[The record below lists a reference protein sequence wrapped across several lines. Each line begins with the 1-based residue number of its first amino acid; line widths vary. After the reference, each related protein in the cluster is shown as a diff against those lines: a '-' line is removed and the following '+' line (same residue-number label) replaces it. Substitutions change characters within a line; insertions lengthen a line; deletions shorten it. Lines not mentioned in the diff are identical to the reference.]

1 MLITNIQEFRLLFPA
16 HAIDSIDPF
25 LGVLDNSEHDFL
37 MEKLGTPLYNALCDW
52 YDKNYPDGIET
63 QKTSYFNRLLLL
75 SQRAVAY
82 DAMSRAIGQHI
93 ISINNAGVNI
103 PTADDYGKVD
113 LEAVKTFKQSCVKE
127 AHAAINRLLQTL
139 EEWCKQFSVFSGST
153 AASSSSSSDSS
164 DYPDDS
170 DPSDSSELETIVTLW
185 RKSRFYYLAATL
197 LIPSATVLQAYWNI
211 YDSREKFI
219 QMLPDLRYIQEEIIA
234 PAIGEEFCEA
244 MVDFGFALTDEPTR
258 PNVITRTI
266 HKLRKVMSVMTEHRT
281 LVINTDKLRRQTAHD
296 EAVRLLQ
303 SAIEYIQNHHE
314 DFAADEAIY
323 AALQKSP
330 IYIAPEPTAPAS
342 RKSSK
347 TTTVVRQC
355 SSRPPLISRPVCRC
369 ITAATKSCLSKPS
382 ISTSPCPAPG
392 TNAPRSSWRPS
403 PPAS

>member
-52 YDKNYPDGIET
+52 YNKNYPDGVET
-63 QKTSYFNRLLLL
+63 KDTGYFNRLLLL

-113 LEAVKTFKQSCVKE
+113 LEAVKTFKQSCIKE

-139 EEWCKQFSVFSGST
+139 EEWCKQFSVCSGST
-153 AASSSSSSDSS
+153 AASSSSSSEEE
-164 DYPDDS
+164 PT
-170 DPSDSSELETIVTLW
+170 ELETIVTLW

-244 MVDFGFALTDEPTR
+244 MVDFGFALTDEPTP

-281 LVINTDKLRRQTAHD
+281 LVINTDKLRRQVAHD

-303 SAIEYIQNHHE
+303 SAIEYIQNHQE
-314 DFAADEAIY
+314 DFAADETIY

-330 IYIAPEPTAPAS
+330 IYIAPEPSPSECPCQSQKFKNNDRGSAMFVTPA
-342 RKSSK
+342 
-347 TTTVVRQC
+347 
-355 SSRPPLISRPVCRC
+355 L
-369 ITAATKSCLSKPS
+369 
-382 ISTSPCPAPG
+382 
-392 TNAPRSSWRPS
+392 N
-403 PPAS
+403 

>member
-52 YDKNYPDGIET
+52 YDKNHPDGIET

-127 AHAAINRLLQTL
+127 AHAAINRLLQAL
-139 EEWCKQFSVFSGST
+139 EEWCKLFSASSNST
-153 AASSSSSSDSS
+153 AASSSSSSEEEE
-164 DYPDDS
+164 PT
-170 DPSDSSELETIVTLW
+170 ELETIVTLW

-197 LIPSATVLQAYWNI
+197 LIPSATILQTYWNI

-266 HKLRKVMSVMTEHRT
+266 HKLRKVMAVMTEHRT
-281 LVINTDKLRRQTAHD
+281 LIINTDKLRRQVAHD

-303 SAIEYIQNHHE
+303 SAIEYIQNHQE
-314 DFAADEAIY
+314 DFATDETIY

-330 IYIAPEPTAPAS
+330 IYIAPS
-342 RKSSK
+342 
-347 TTTVVRQC
+347 
-355 SSRPPLISRPVCRC
+355 
-369 ITAATKSCLSKPS
+369 
-382 ISTSPCPAPG
+382 
-392 TNAPRSSWRPS
+392 PS
-403 PPAS
+403 PADCPCQSQKFRNNDRGSAMFVTPALN

>member
-1 MLITNIQEFRLLFPA
+1 MLITTIEEFRLLFPA

-37 MEKLGTPLYNALCDW
+37 IEKLGTPLYNALCDW
-52 YDKNYPDGIET
+52 YDRAYPAGVETKN
-63 QKTSYFNRLLLL
+63 TSYFNRLLLL

-127 AHAAINRLLQTL
+127 AHAAINRLLQAL
-139 EEWCKQFSVFSGST
+139 EEWCKLFSASSGST
-153 AASSSSSSDSS
+153 AASSSFDSS
-164 DYPDDS
+164 DYNEDFNTK
-170 DPSDSSELETIVTLW
+170 SELETIVTLW

-197 LIPSATVLQAYWNI
+197 LIPSAAILQAYWNI

-244 MVDFGFALTDEPTR
+244 MVGFGFALTDEPTR

-266 HKLRKVMSVMTEHRT
+266 HKLRKVMAVMTEHRT
-281 LVINTDKLRRQTAHD
+281 LIINTDKLRRQIAHD

-303 SAIEYIQNHHE
+303 SAIEYIQAHQE
-314 DFAADEAIY
+314 DFTIDPTIY

-330 IYIAPEPTAPAS
+330 IYIAPS
-342 RKSSK
+342 
-347 TTTVVRQC
+347 
-355 SSRPPLISRPVCRC
+355 
-369 ITAATKSCLSKPS
+369 
-382 ISTSPCPAPG
+382 
-392 TNAPRSSWRPS
+392 PS
-403 PPAS
+403 PSECPCQSQKFRNNDRGSAMFVTPALN

>member
-37 MEKLGTPLYNALCDW
+37 LEKLGTPLYNALCDW
-52 YDKNYPDGIET
+52 YDRAYPAGVET
-63 QKTSYFNRLLLL
+63 QNASYFNRLLILC
-75 SQRAVAY
+75 QRAVAY

-113 LEAVKTFKQSCVKE
+113 LEAVKTFKQSCIKE
-127 AHAAINRLLQTL
+127 AHAAINRLLQAL
-139 EEWCKQFSVFSGST
+139 EEWCKLFSASSGST
-153 AASSSSSSDSS
+153 AASSSSSDSS
-164 DYPDDS
+164 ESS
-170 DPSDSSELETIVTLW
+170 DNSESSDSSELETIVTLW
-185 RKSRFYYLAATL
+185 RKSRFYYLSATL
-197 LIPSATVLQAYWNI
+197 LIPSATILQAYWNI

-258 PNVITRTI
+258 PNIITRTI
-266 HKLRKVMSVMTEHRT
+266 HKLRKVMAVMTEHRT
-281 LVINTDKLRRQTAHD
+281 LIINTDKLRRQTAHD

-303 SAIEYIQNHHE
+303 SAIEYIQNHQE
-314 DFAADEAIY
+314 DFAADEAIF

-330 IYIAPEPTAPAS
+330 IYINHNQAPSDCPCQAQKFANNRSDSAMFVTPA
-342 RKSSK
+342 
-347 TTTVVRQC
+347 
-355 SSRPPLISRPVCRC
+355 L
-369 ITAATKSCLSKPS
+369 
-382 ISTSPCPAPG
+382 
-392 TNAPRSSWRPS
+392 N
-403 PPAS
+403 

>member
-52 YDKNYPDGIET
+52 YDRSCPAGVETKN
-63 QKTSYFNRLLLL
+63 TSYFNRLLLL

-127 AHAAINRLLQTL
+127 AHAAINRLLQAL
-139 EEWCKQFSVFSGST
+139 EEWCKLFSASSNST
-153 AASSSSSSDSS
+153 AASSSSSSEEEE
-164 DYPDDS
+164 PT
-170 DPSDSSELETIVTLW
+170 ELETIVTLW

-197 LIPSATVLQAYWNI
+197 LIPSATTLQAYWNI

-266 HKLRKVMSVMTEHRT
+266 HKLRKVIAVMTEHRT
-281 LVINTDKLRRQTAHD
+281 LIVNTDKLRRQIAHD

-303 SAIEYIQNHHE
+303 SAIEYIQAHQE
-314 DFAADEAIY
+314 DFTIDPTIY

-330 IYIAPEPTAPAS
+330 IYIAPDPEPTDCQCKSQKFRNNDRGSAMFVTPA
-342 RKSSK
+342 
-347 TTTVVRQC
+347 
-355 SSRPPLISRPVCRC
+355 L
-369 ITAATKSCLSKPS
+369 
-382 ISTSPCPAPG
+382 
-392 TNAPRSSWRPS
+392 N
-403 PPAS
+403 